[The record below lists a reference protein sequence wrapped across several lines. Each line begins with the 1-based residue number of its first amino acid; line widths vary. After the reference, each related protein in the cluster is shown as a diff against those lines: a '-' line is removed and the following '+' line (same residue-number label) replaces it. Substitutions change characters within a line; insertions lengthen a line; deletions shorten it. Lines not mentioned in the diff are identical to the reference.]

1 MSQDQYKMVGVDAD
15 GKPLYQKIEPE
26 AVDEVRLSGLN
37 DQPVEVDQEQ
47 ATSQSRQS
55 KRPVVLKARIRS
67 LDGVCDPKKSDYLY
81 VNLDPSLVQLRHDR
95 SQEQFPEIKFL
106 EKEFVLNVI
115 YRHPIG
121 VAVIWLVA
129 ALITTLLVGIWAVL
143 IFQNSASDV
152 VHQELFSMTTGGI
165 IIGSIVAIAL
175 IFAVIFTRVYR
186 ANRLIIT
193 TERVVQIIS
202 NSLFDT
208 KRQTI
213 DLGWIEDVSYH
224 QKGFFAST
232 IGYGSIRLS
241 TIGDESTY
249 YFVFA
254 PNPQKINA
262 RINEVVF
269 AVKNERALTEKQ
281 INQE

>member
-37 DQPVEVDQEQ
+37 DQPVKVDQEQ
-47 ATSQSRQS
+47 APSQSRQS
-55 KRPVVLKARIRS
+55 KRPAGLKARIRS

-81 VNLDPSLVQLRHDR
+81 ANLDPSLVQLRHDR